1 MPWVFNADRMQTLG
15 GRVWGQGSGKSP
27 GGPGEVREKVTG
39 SRERERERPERVFAR
54 DGLLKTGFRMTQQ
67 PLEDGF

>member
-1 MPWVFNADRMQTLG
+1 MQTVLG
-15 GRVWGQGSGKSP
+15 GRVWGQGSGKSS
-27 GGPGEVREKVTG
+27 GGLGEVREKVTG
-39 SRERERERPERVFAR
+39 SRERERERERERLERVFAR

>member
-1 MPWVFNADRMQTLG
+1 M
-15 GRVWGQGSGKSP
+15 GSGVRQVPWGSGRGKRE
-27 GGPGEVREKVTG
+27 GHGEQ
-39 SRERERERPERVFAR
+39 RERERPERVFAR

>member
-1 MPWVFNADRMQTLG
+1 M
-15 GRVWGQGSGKSP
+15 GSGVRQVPWGSGRGKRE
-27 GGPGEVREKVTG
+27 GHGEQ
-39 SRERERERPERVFAR
+39 RERERERLERVFAR

>member
-1 MPWVFNADRMQTLG
+1 M
-15 GRVWGQGSGKSP
+15 GSGVRQVPWGSGRGKRE
-27 GGPGEVREKVTG
+27 GHGEQ
-39 SRERERERPERVFAR
+39 RERERDRDRLERVFAR